1 MKKGLIGLFL
11 VLGTA
16 SFANYGKIEARGGID
31 FGGKYHYNNNDK
43 SQKTKK
49 TSGEVGLEYRYE
61 VLPGLELGAG
71 TAFQFH
77 KHLKDKDS
85 DRQNEKNYNSVPIYS
100 TAKYTFD
107 VPTDIKPYIK
117 GDLGYSINNGKHV
130 LEDGTTY
137 SPKGGLYYAA
147 GIGLNFKNVNVEL
160 MYKENKGKYKHEG
173 TKYNAD
179 YRRVSLGVGY
189 DFNLGN

>member
-1 MKKGLIGLFL
+1 MKKVLIGLFL

-117 GDLGYSINNGKHV
+117 GDLGYSINKGVHNSG
-130 LEDGTTY
+130 LNSY
-137 SPKGGLYYAA
+137 SPKGGFYYGSWIVANYNN
-147 GIGLNFKNVNVEL
+147 INLEL
-160 MYKENKGKYKHEG
+160 MYKENKGKYKLND